1 MPRSQAITKA
11 DFANLRWKR
20 YDSYTFAAQDA
31 TVPVLAQE
39 LSKACMSL
47 PIAFIQQGDAFITA
61 AVQGLQMGQNL
72 LVTSEGRW
80 AVAYTPAAYR
90 GYPFA
95 LAEAEDGQLVLCV
108 DLDSHLVGE
117 QHEEAFFDANGE
129 PAQAVGEVLNF
140 LQQVHSNRI
149 LTQRLCAA
157 LAAED
162 LIVPWPLKIST
173 EEGEKNITGLYRI
186 DEPRL
191 NQLDAQAIARI
202 HQAGALSIA
211 YCQLIS
217 MQHIQ
222 VLGQLAATRAQ
233 EQAREAENG
242 QFLGGQDGVFSFNF

>member
-1 MPRSQAITKA
+1 MPRYQAITKA

-95 LAEAEDGQLVLCV
+95 LRKPKT
-108 DLDSHLVGE
+108 
-117 QHEEAFFDANGE
+117 ANWYS
-129 PAQAVGEVLNF
+129 AW
-140 LQQVHSNRI
+140 I
-149 LTQRLCAA
+149 W
-157 LAAED
+157 
-162 LIVPWPLKIST
+162 I
-173 EEGEKNITGLYRI
+173 
-186 DEPRL
+186 
-191 NQLDAQAIARI
+191 AI
-202 HQAGALSIA
+202 
-211 YCQLIS
+211 
-217 MQHIQ
+217 
-222 VLGQLAATRAQ
+222 
-233 EQAREAENG
+233 
-242 QFLGGQDGVFSFNF
+242 